1 MLRAL
6 RGKTIIILEH
16 RILLTSVCR
25 QRLEAAGTTVVGP
38 VRSIRRVLEALV
50 EGNVDA
56 AILDLEIDDETL
68 LSASIILDNADV
80 PFVVASRAKSK
91 YGGYS
96 MDGDSEALR
105 EIADALFGKPGTSS
119 TLH

>member
-6 RGKTIIILEH
+6 RGKKLIIVEQ
-16 RILLTSVCR
+16 RRLLTSASR
-25 QRLEAAGTTVVGP
+25 DRLSAAGATVLGP
-38 VRSIRRVLEALV
+38 VRSTRGLLDALM
-50 EGNVDA
+50 EGDVDA

-68 LSASIILDNADV
+68 LSASIILENANV
-80 PFVVASRAKSK
+80 PFVVASRARSK

-96 MDGDSEALR
+96 MSDDSDALR